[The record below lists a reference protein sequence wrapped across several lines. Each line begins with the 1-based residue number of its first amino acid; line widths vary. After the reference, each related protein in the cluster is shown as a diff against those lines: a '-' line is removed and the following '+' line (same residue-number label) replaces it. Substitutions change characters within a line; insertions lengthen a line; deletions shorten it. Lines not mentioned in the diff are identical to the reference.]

1 MKNWF
6 KDSEVFF
13 ENYGDKSLI
22 GNQIHKS
29 PENIMTTGNS
39 AVLIGID
46 STIADSIRRELYKTS
61 FAFNN
66 IYLADLGNVRNNSP
80 EFILPILQE
89 FLMQNINIIIL
100 GSNKQQFD
108 SQLKAFENNFLN
120 IGFIEKAGDIIFD
133 KDTQSLIKNS
143 NSIHKAK
150 LLGYQTHLLNN
161 EKLTDALYSHSM
173 RLGQYRNNY
182 REIEPVLRDV
192 DLLMFNM
199 DSIRY
204 SEVPGIKN
212 TSPSGLTSEEACQI
226 LKYLGLNT
234 KINIIDII
242 GYDQKFDFHNQ
253 GAMMVSQ
260 LIWYYLDGIDQQI
273 SDDIF
278 DTSSMS
284 NYVVELNDYDFSL
297 NFFQSK
303 KTGRWWIE
311 VPNSNDKPSYYL
323 PCSQEDYNKATKN
336 EISNRIFNELKDS

>member
-13 ENYGDKSLI
+13 EEFNDKSSL
-22 GNQIHKS
+22 GKQIQKS
-29 PENIMTTGNS
+29 PENIITTGIS
-39 AVLIGID
+39 AVIIGID
-46 STIADSIRRELYKTS
+46 ETIADSIRRELYKTS
-61 FAFNN
+61 FSFNN

-120 IGFIEKAGDIIFD
+120 IGFIEKAGAILFD
-133 KDTQSLIKNS
+133 EGTQSLINNS

-150 LLGYQTHLLNN
+150 LIAYQTHLLNN
-161 EKLTDALYSHSM
+161 DKLQDALYSHSM

-226 LKYLGLNT
+226 LKYLGLNS

-242 GYDQKFDFHNQ
+242 GYEPKFDFHNQ

-273 SDDIF
+273 SDDIM
-278 DTSSMS
+278 DSASIS
-284 NYVVELNDYDFSL
+284 NYVVELNDYNMSL

-311 VPNSNDKPSYYL
+311 VPKSSEKQSYFL
-323 PCSQEDYNKATKN
+323 PCSQEDYDKATVN
-336 EISNRIFNELKDS
+336 EISNRIFNELKD